1 MRRLDQSGLTV
12 SELLIAIVVSS
23 ILMITIT
30 GFSLRYWSNAS
41 VLQSNENTL
50 VSRLNTGD
58 FLRSII
64 NSANNMIS
72 QNDIADSHTLNADPA
87 NVSGNYWL
95 PIHAIPGTTNMGASG
110 SYTPVIYLTRPSID
124 NTKSI
129 VMNGTAPYYDNLI
142 LYMNGT
148 TKQLKARILA
158 NPNAANNSAK
168 TTCPPSSASNACPA
182 DLIIADNVSSVGL
195 RFFSK
200 SGNTIDYTSLND
212 GNGNYN
218 GPDFQ
223 SVEVLELTLN
233 ISKTGAV
240 HGGATTAN
248 QTVIRVALRN

>member
-1 MRRLDQSGLTV
+1 MRRLDESGLTV

-95 PIHAIPGTTNMGASG
+95 PIHAIPGTTNM
-110 SYTPVIYLTRPSID
+110 
-124 NTKSI
+124 
-129 VMNGTAPYYDNLI
+129 
-142 LYMNGT
+142 
-148 TKQLKARILA
+148 
-158 NPNAANNSAK
+158 
-168 TTCPPSSASNACPA
+168 
-182 DLIIADNVSSVGL
+182 
-195 RFFSK
+195 
-200 SGNTIDYTSLND
+200 
-212 GNGNYN
+212 
-218 GPDFQ
+218 
-223 SVEVLELTLN
+223 
-233 ISKTGAV
+233 
-240 HGGATTAN
+240 
-248 QTVIRVALRN
+248 